1 MQTVNLYFKRG
12 IKMLPINTLKPNDVF
27 KYFEQLSAIPRG
39 SGNMQ
44 GISQFCV
51 DFAKRNNLKFIR
63 DNADNVIIY
72 KEGTAGYE
80 LSAPIILQGHLD
92 MVCQKTPDYD
102 INFEKDGLDL
112 FVDGDF
118 LKASGTTLGADNGI
132 AVAMILAILESNDIV
147 HPPIEAV
154 FTTDEEIGMIGA
166 RALDMSILKA
176 TSMINLDSEED
187 GVVTVSCAGGSDFKV
202 TIPLKTAQKQGQK
215 VIISING
222 LKGGHS
228 GVEIHKGRVN
238 ADILGGRILNHLKN
252 KLDFD
257 IIALNGGDKPNAIP
271 NGFVAEL
278 CVYNSDC
285 FCKAVE
291 EYIAVIKSEIC
302 DREQHFNTTL
312 TVCAG
317 GEYIV
322 FDEDIKN
329 KIIYTLLCVP
339 DGVCTMSAEIDGLVE
354 TSLNLGVLQT
364 NNDSIILH
372 FALRSNKQSSL
383 KFLEEKLAA
392 FFKNQNLHYETFG
405 HYPPWE
411 YRENSPL
418 RELYCDTY
426 CEMFKTDAKVE
437 AIHAGLECGVF
448 AGQIKDFD
456 CISIGPELYDVH
468 TTREKLSITSTEK
481 LFNLLIKM
489 LEKLK

>member
-12 IKMLPINTLKPNDVF
+12 IKMLPINTLKPTAVF

-39 SGNMQ
+39 SGNMK

-51 DFAKRNNLKFIR
+51 NFAKQNNLKYIC
-63 DNADNVIIY
+63 DDADNVVIY
-72 KEGTAGYE
+72 KDATTGYE

-92 MVCQKTPDYD
+92 MVCQKTPDCD

-118 LKASGTTLGADNGI
+118 LKSRGTTLGADNGI
-132 AVAMILAILESNDIV
+132 AVAMILAILESNDIA

-176 TSMINLDSEED
+176 NRMMNLDSEED
-187 GVVTVSCAGGSDFKV
+187 GVVTVSCAGGSDFKAI
-202 TIPLKTAQKQGQK
+202 IPLKTSQKQGK
-215 VIISING
+215 KITLSIKG
-222 LKGGHS
+222 LQGGHS

-238 ADILGGRILNHLKN
+238 ADILGGRILNHLIN

-257 IIALNGGDKPNAIP
+257 IISVNGGDKPNAIP
-271 NGFVAEL
+271 NSFISEL
-278 CVYNSDC
+278 CVYDSED
-285 FCKAVE
+285 FCKAIY

-302 DREQHFNTTL
+302 DREKDFTATI
-312 TVCAG
+312 TVCG
-317 GEYIV
+317 DGEYSV
-322 FDEDIKN
+322 LSEEIKN

-339 DGVCTMSAEIDGLVE
+339 DGVCAMSAEIDGLVE